1 MNAKKIVLADSQL
14 LTMEGLQCLLQQNEQ
29 LSTEVVFRTNS
40 GKELLE
46 FLAGASLDLLILDLQ
61 LDEKDGFEVLELLKK
76 RQVDYKIL
84 VLTGESQAAVL
95 RKLLGYQLDGVV
107 RKQSPSSILTLA
119 LTHIFDG
126 QKYFDPSLELTRIG
140 KEASLKVGTSATQES
155 IGNRFVQQFDI
166 TRRELEVLQLLATA
180 HSNHE
185 IGKLLYISEQ
195 TVTVHRKSLMRKL
208 CVRNIAALI
217 KIAYDN
223 NLI

>member
-46 FLAGASLDLLILDLQ
+46 VLAGASLDLLILDLQ

>member
-107 RKQSPSSILTLA
+107 RKQSPASILTSA